1 MIQKIINAKKD
12 TFVKV
17 NGVVYAKISDAKD
30 SGWRSAFGIKYANA
44 FINMCRQAENVEFL
58 DESKAEEPVETVS
71 DEQPSDEQP
80 VTEKSKKV
88 RNKMK
93 DVREEEPSK
102 D

>member
-44 FINMCRQAENVEFL
+44 FINMCRQSKNVEFL
-58 DESKAEEPVETVS
+58 DEPKAEEPVETV
-71 DEQPSDEQP
+71 SDEQP

>member
-1 MIQKIINAKKD
+1 
-12 TFVKV
+12 
-17 NGVVYAKISDAKD
+17 
-30 SGWRSAFGIKYANA
+30 
-44 FINMCRQAENVEFL
+44 MCRQSKNVEFL
-58 DESKAEEPVETVS
+58 DEPKAEEPVETV
-71 DEQPSDEQP
+71 SDEQP